1 MTTAKIMEKS
11 GLAAAGK
18 SLNDDTKDI
27 MQGKLNTSID
37 SIEVIIV
44 SDTVCTLE
52 ALQEYLIDCAKEN
65 GTLTLVSV
73 SVGVWRGYCRFHY
86 RFIISRVGSKR
97 FGG

>member
-1 MTTAKIMEKS
+1 MTTDEIMEKS

-37 SIEVIIV
+37 SVEVIIV

-52 ALQEYLIDCAKEN
+52 ALQEYVIDCAKEN
-65 GTLTLVSV
+65 IGVRECWSLERVS
-73 SVGVWRGYCRFHY
+73 SISLQI
-86 RFIISRVGSKR
+86 IISRVGSKR
-97 FGG
+97 LGG